1 MDADD
6 VRVRALASISSA
18 VAIVSAAVS
27 GEGEIVYCNTAFER
41 MSGFGAQ
48 EVRGRNFGLIFGPD
62 TDANDIRALQ
72 TAFREALPL
81 EITFRACHRNGAG
94 FWCRVKLSPIPD
106 DRGSVEYFVTVA
118 DDVTSQIEAESEL
131 RRAREAAEADAQAK
145 SRFVANMSHEL
156 RTPMNAVIGI
166 TGLLLETS
174 LTQEQREYAA
184 MIRESGEGLLAIV
197 NQVLDFSRIDAGEL
211 RLENAE
217 FDLAGCVEG
226 ALDLVAAANA
236 GARVELTYL
245 LDEGLPERI
254 IGDSTRLRQILINL
268 LGNAFKFTTAGNIH
282 LSATGVRRG
291 ASLWEIHFEVK
302 DTGIGIPGSMMEEI
316 FRPFQQ
322 VDSSTTRRFG
332 GTGLGLAIARQ
343 VAEKMGGRMWA
354 ESELSRGSTFHFTI
368 LAEASAEA
376 VVSTA
381 DYSALR
387 GRSVLVIDPGPA
399 SRAVLRHH
407 FDRWGMEASVCASLE
422 EAAAAALSKRFDAVV
437 VDNDLPGLSLESLR
451 EIRSGAPLVVFC
463 SLGRRDTGLAHELDG
478 LPAFPARVQSRPV
491 KPAQLAESLLAVL
504 GFAPNTDSDGSESDA
519 PDPEF
524 AKRFPYRILVAED
537 NPVNRK
543 IALLL
548 LARLGYQADVAE
560 NGRECLDLAQRRQ
573 YDVIFMDMHMPV
585 MDGVEASRTLRAVG
599 SSGRPWIIALTANAL
614 ETDREECLRAGM
626 DDFIGKPIRPRDLRR
641 ALSEVKTSEVKT
653 SEIKT
658 SQSKASLWNP
668 PAYLSEMLIADPA
681 TAHELI
687 ELFLEDS
694 STAMARLRTAIQER
708 NPETAR
714 RVLHGLRGSCS
725 QMGLPTAVELIRPM
739 EQGVMAGDWQP
750 GIMGMA
756 RLESLFD
763 EIHAL
768 LRT

>member
-6 VRVRALASISSA
+6 VRIRALASISSA

-27 GEGEIVYCNTAFER
+27 GEGEIVYCNAAFER
-41 MSGFGAQ
+41 MSGFRADEIQ
-48 EVRGRNFGLIFGPD
+48 GRNFGLIYGPD
-62 TDANDIRALQ
+62 TDPSDIRALQ
-72 TAFREALPL
+72 TAFREGLPL

-106 DRGSVEYFVTVA
+106 DRGNVEYFVTVA

-131 RRAREAAEADAQAK
+131 RRGREAAEADAQAK

-156 RTPMNAVIGI
+156 RTPMNAVIGM

-226 ALDLVAAANA
+226 SLDLVAAANA

-368 LAEASAEA
+368 LAEASTDA
-376 VVSTA
+376 VVSAA

-387 GRSVLVIDPGPA
+387 GRSVLAIDPGPA
-399 SRAVLRHH
+399 NRAVLRHH

-422 EAAAAALSKRFDAVV
+422 EAAAAAPSKRFDAVV

-463 SLGRRDTGLAHELDG
+463 SPGRRDTGIAHEVDG
-478 LPAFPARVQSRPV
+478 LPAFPARVQSKPV
-491 KPAQLAESLLAVL
+491 KPAQLAKSLLAVSL
-504 GFAPNTDSDGSESDA
+504 PAVSGIAPGSDSRGSDSDGSDPDA

-548 LARLGYQADVAE
+548 LARLGYQADIAE
-560 NGRECLDLAQRRQ
+560 NGRECLDLAQRRH

-641 ALSEVKTSEVKT
+641 ALSEVKTSEVKGR
-653 SEIKT
+653 
-658 SQSKASLWNP
+658 LWNP
-668 PAYLSEMLIADPA
+668 PAYLSEMLAADPA

-739 EQGVMAGDWQP
+739 EQGVMAGNWEP
-750 GIMGMA
+750 VIMDMA